1 MGKLIGGSIMGVIL
15 WVAMLVAWVTHVVTC
30 IKAAA
35 WFLLLIGAIVAPVGV
50 IHGVMIWF
58 GAPFV

>member
-1 MGKLIGGSIMGVIL
+1 MGKFIGGSI
-15 WVAMLVAWVTHVVTC
+15 VAIIFWLVMLAAWVTHVVTC

-50 IHGVMIWF
+50 IHGVMVWF